1 MAPAAPL
8 WTPSPTRV
16 RGTAMHAFLQRT
28 GHADYPALHAWSVRE
43 PAAFWRELWDFCGVR
58 GEMGERVLVDGDRLP
73 GARWFPDARL
83 SVAENLLWR
92 RDDAPAIVLQREDGH
107 RRQLSFAELADQ
119 VGRAQRAFHAAGLRE
134 GDRVAAFI
142 PNIPEAIVAAL
153 AVASLGAIWSSASP
167 DFSVQGVLDRFGQ
180 VEPRFLVVAD
190 GHLYKGQVFSSE
202 EKLRGVLAGLPTV
215 ERVLVVR
222 DTGGTDPSTIPG
234 AEDFAAFLAAA
245 PAGPPEFP
253 RFPFAQ
259 PLYILFSSGTT
270 GRPKCITHGAGGTL
284 LQHLKEHRLHSDLR
298 VDDRFFYFTTTGW
311 MMWNWLVSGLATGAT
326 LVLYDGSPFHPR
338 PQVLWD
344 LAERERL
351 TLFGTSAKFLD
362 ACKKVGL
369 KPAETHDLSAL
380 RTLCST
386 GSPLVPESF
395 DYVYEDIKADL
406 QLASIAGGT
415 DIVSCFM
422 LGNPVLPV
430 WRGEIQCRG
439 LGMDVQVF
447 GDDGRPVVGE
457 PGELV
462 CASPAPS
469 MPVGFWGDDD
479 GSRYRAA
486 YFEHFPGV
494 WRHGDLVELTEHGGV
509 IVYGRSDATLNP
521 GGVRIGTA
529 EIYRQVEQIPSVE
542 EAIVVGQEREG
553 DQRVVLFVRL
563 GEGLVLDD
571 ALRAEIRRRIRENTT
586 PRHVPAVIAQVAD
599 IPRTRSGKISELAVR
614 EVIHGRPVKNTE
626 ALANPEALEF
636 YRDRSELG

>member
-142 PNIPEAIVAAL
+142 PNIPEAIVTAL

-167 DFSVQGVLDRFGQ
+167 DFGVQGVLDRFGQ

-253 RFPFAQ
+253 RFAFAQ

-542 EAIVVGQEREG
+542 EAIVGGQEREG

>member
-167 DFSVQGVLDRFGQ
+167 DFGVQGVLDRFGQ

-253 RFPFAQ
+253 RFAFAQ

>member
-167 DFSVQGVLDRFGQ
+167 DFGVQGVLDRFGQ

-542 EAIVVGQEREG
+542 EAIVVG
-553 DQRVVLFVRL
+553 
-563 GEGLVLDD
+563 
-571 ALRAEIRRRIRENTT
+571 
-586 PRHVPAVIAQVAD
+586 
-599 IPRTRSGKISELAVR
+599 
-614 EVIHGRPVKNTE
+614 
-626 ALANPEALEF
+626 
-636 YRDRSELG
+636 